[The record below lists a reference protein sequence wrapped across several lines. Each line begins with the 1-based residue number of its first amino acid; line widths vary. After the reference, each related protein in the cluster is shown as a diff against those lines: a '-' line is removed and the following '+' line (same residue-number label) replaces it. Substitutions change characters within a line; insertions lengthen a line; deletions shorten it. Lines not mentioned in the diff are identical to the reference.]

1 MHLADLHTALS
12 QVFPLRLRKQPCSE
26 ECAAPA
32 PHPVLLI
39 IQGQSQTDPQTP
51 VAEAAVHFFQLPA
64 PKTDRPT
71 SGSALAQDAA

>member
-26 ECAAPA
+26 ECAPPA
-32 PHPVLLI
+32 PHLVLLI
-39 IQGQSQTDPQTP
+39 IQGQSQTGIQTP

-64 PKTDRPT
+64 PKNWPT
-71 SGSALAQDAA
+71 NSGSELARDAA